1 MFMKMCLYLLFNVP
15 CIDNKIIKDKF
26 IVLHYLQLP
35 QELIIKRK
43 QMSKLLSRILRT
55 FYLFEKTRSIN

>member
-1 MFMKMCLYLLFNVP
+1 M
-15 CIDNKIIKDKF
+15 NKIIKDKF
-26 IVLHYLQLP
+26 IVLHYMQLP
-35 QELIIKRK
+35 QELIIKKK

>member
-1 MFMKMCLYLLFNVP
+1 M
-15 CIDNKIIKDKF
+15 NKIIKDKF
-26 IVLHYLQLP
+26 IVLHYMQLP
-35 QELIIKRK
+35 QELIIKKKK